1 MRSEVQVVIT
11 NPTGLH
17 ARPAVKLARLAA
29 GFDAHIEI
37 RAGDDGEWIRARST
51 ARVMKLKAGAQ
62 STIHIRA
69 EGSQADDA
77 LSALIDFVRRDFDE
91 GPTAASPETIER
103 SMDVAGDGSE
113 SAAATGDV
121 AGGRLEP
128 EAGGSLGTRTVA
140 PEAEAAASRERTS
153 SATARALE
161 AHTDPTAAGR
171 PGAHTAAP
179 EAAASRERTSS
190 ATARA
195 LEAHIAPTAAG
206 RPGAHTVAPEAD
218 AEVSRERTSP
228 ATARALEAR
237 TDPTTVGVREDR
249 TRAASETAPAQS
261 TTPAAAGAR
270 SEERT
275 AVATGEAPEE
285 RTTEP
290 ARQAPEGRTVS
301 AVAAS
306 PGLAIGVLHRP
317 RERWDAVRNTGCPGA
332 ERNAFGQA
340 VARALAE
347 LNGLAERAG
356 ELARDVIG
364 FQISLLQDPE
374 FLGPVQAE
382 IDAGAASDQAWT
394 DHLTGEIADYEAAPT
409 AYLRERA
416 ADLRD
421 LRERVASAFADDA
434 HRDGLPEQ
442 CIVIADE
449 LTPSRFLEIDWSRAL
464 GVATY
469 SGSPAGHAAMLAR
482 AHGVPMLVRLACAP
496 GDLANGAEAILDA
509 DRGCLVLAPPPPVRE
524 RYVRRIEERRARER
538 EVMQQVSR
546 PARTREGT
554 PARVLLN
561 VDDPAGLVG
570 IDPSYCDGI
579 GLTRT
584 EFLFHGAAGLPDEET
599 QLRCYRQLV
608 AWARGRPVTVRTLD
622 AGGDKPISG
631 LTLEGE
637 RNPFLGLRGVRLSL
651 SRPEVFAT
659 QLRALARAAA
669 GGELKVMLPM
679 VTKPVE
685 LDEARRLLA
694 SEVHALRS
702 AGVAAAMPRLGM
714 MVEVPAA
721 ALTIETFDADFF
733 SIGTNDLTQYVLAAG
748 RDSTTVADLL
758 DPLHPAVLELI
769 ARVAGACARAGR
781 EVSVCGEMAARPE
794 GLRALLD
801 AGIRMFSVP
810 PAALASTKAALSAL

>member
-1 MRSEVQVVIT
+1 MRSEAQVVIT

-37 RAGDDGEWIRARST
+37 RAGDDGEWVRARST

-103 SMDVAGDGSE
+103 SMDVAGDRSE

-121 AGGRLEP
+121 AGDRLEP

-140 PEAEAAASRERTS
+140 PETDAEVSRERTS
-153 SATARALE
+153 PATARALE
-161 AHTDPTAAGR
+161 ARTDPTAAGR

-179 EAAASRERTSS
+179 EAAASRERTSP

-195 LEAHIAPTAAG
+195 LEVRTDPTAVG
-206 RPGAHTVAPEAD
+206 RMGAHTAAPEAD
-218 AEVSRERTSP
+218 AEASRERTNP

-237 TDPTTVGVREDR
+237 TDPTAVGVREDR

-261 TTPAAAGAR
+261 TTPAAGAR

-290 ARQAPEGRTVS
+290 ARQAPEERTVS

-340 VARALAE
+340 AARALAE
-347 LNGLAERAG
+347 LNGLAEGAG

-382 IDAGAASDQAWT
+382 IDAGAAADQAWT

-409 AYLRERA
+409 AYLRDRA

-421 LRERVASAFADDA
+421 LRERVASAFADDT

-469 SGSPAGHAAMLAR
+469 SGSPASHAAMLAR
-482 AHGVPMLVRLACAP
+482 AHGVPMLVQLACTPA
-496 GDLANGAEAILDA
+496 DLANGSEALLDA

-679 VTKPVE
+679 VTKPAE

-694 SEVHALRS
+694 NEVHALRS
-702 AGVAAAMPRLGM
+702 AGVEAAMPRLGM

-721 ALTIETFDADFF
+721 ALTTEAFDADFF

>member
-37 RAGDDGEWIRARST
+37 RAGDDGEWVRARST

-171 PGAHTAAP
+171 TG
-179 EAAASRERTSS
+179 
-190 ATARA
+190 
-195 LEAHIAPTAAG
+195 G
-206 RPGAHTVAPEAD
+206 RIVP
-218 AEVSRERTSP
+218 
-228 ATARALEAR
+228 
-237 TDPTTVGVREDR
+237 
-249 TRAASETAPAQS
+249 ASETAPAQP
-261 TTPAAAGAR
+261 TAPATGAR
-270 SEERT
+270 PEERT
-275 AVATGEAPEE
+275 
-285 RTTEP
+285 TTEP
-290 ARQAPEGRTVS
+290 ARQAPEGCTVS

-317 RERWDAVRNTGCPGA
+317 QERGGAARNTGCPEA
-332 ERNAFGQA
+332 ERNAFGEA

-347 LNGLAERAG
+347 LSGLAEGAG
-356 ELARDVIG
+356 KLARDVIG
-364 FQISLLQDPE
+364 FQISLLRDPE
-374 FLGPVQAE
+374 FLGPVRAE
-382 IDAGAASDQAWT
+382 IDAGAAADQAWT

-409 AYLRERA
+409 AYLRDRA

-469 SGSPAGHAAMLAR
+469 SGSPASHAAMLAR
-482 AHGVPMLVRLACAP
+482 AHGVPMLVRLACTP

-524 RYVRRIEERRARER
+524 RYVRRIEERRTRER
-538 EVMQQVSR
+538 EAMQQVSR

-554 PARVLLN
+554 PVRVLLN
-561 VDDPAGLVG
+561 VDDPAKPVG

-584 EFLFHGAAGLPDEET
+584 EFLFHGAAGLPDEEM

-631 LTLEGE
+631 LTLECE
-637 RNPFLGLRGVRLSL
+637 CNPFLGLRGVRLSL

-659 QLRALARAAA
+659 QLRALARAAV

-679 VTKPVE
+679 VTKPAE
-685 LDEARRLLA
+685 LDEVRRLLA
-694 SEVHALRS
+694 NEVHALRS
-702 AGVAAAMPRLGM
+702 AGVEAAMPRLGM

-748 RDSTTVADLL
+748 RDSTAVADLL